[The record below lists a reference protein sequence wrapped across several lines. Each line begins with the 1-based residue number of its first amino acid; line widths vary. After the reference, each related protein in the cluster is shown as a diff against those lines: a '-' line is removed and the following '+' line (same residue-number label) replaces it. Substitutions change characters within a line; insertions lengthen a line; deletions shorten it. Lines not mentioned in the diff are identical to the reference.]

1 MLRRT
6 AVTGPL
12 ALGLLALSL
21 APVRAQAPAQG
32 SAEVQG
38 FSADRLARIAPVM
51 KAEVEKGTVPGA
63 VTLIARNGK
72 VVHFEATGFLD
83 SAKTKP
89 MPKNAL
95 FRGFSMTK
103 PIVAVAALALIEQG
117 RLNLRDPLSQYF
129 PEFKEMKVFSEV
141 QDERGRTSR
150 VAVPAKRPILIW
162 DLFRHTA
169 GFTYAGSAPFPEIT
183 AAYEKTDVESLNT
196 DVSNEEFVKRLA
208 AIPLAYEPGTR
219 WEYSVSIDVLG
230 LVVEKIVGKRL
241 DLHLAET
248 IFGPLGMKE
257 TSFQV
262 RPDQAD
268 RLADAYDADPLKA
281 DLWKLSRPTEDP
293 GKRYVH
299 GGAGVLTTA
308 EDYFRFAQMVLNG
321 GVLDGTR
328 ILSRKSVA
336 FMLSN
341 HIQGLIG
348 SPLPTTGPGYGFGL
362 GWGVRLA
369 EGGGYTPGSPG
380 DAMWAGAG
388 GTSFTVDPQEKVVG
402 VIMTAGPSTR
412 QHTRFLFK
420 DLIYGAL
427 TE

>member
-1 MLRRT
+1 MSRRS
-6 AVTGPL
+6 GIRGLLPICL
-12 ALGLLALSL
+12 ALAGPA
-21 APVRAQAPAQG
+21 AFAQEAGTA
-32 SAEVQG
+32 QG
-38 FSADRLARIAPVM
+38 FSTARLSRITSVM

-72 VVHFEATGFLD
+72 IVHFEAQGFLD

-89 MPKNAL
+89 MPRDAL

-103 PIVAVAALALIEQG
+103 PIVAVAALSLIEQG

-129 PEFKEMKVFSEV
+129 PAFKEMKVFTEV
-141 QDERGRTSR
+141 QDDRGRTTR
-150 VAVPAKRPILIW
+150 TAVPAKRPILIW

-169 GFTYAGSAPFPEIT
+169 GFTYAGSAPFPEMKE
-183 AAYEKTDVESLNT
+183 AYEKADVESLNG
-196 DVSNEEFVKRLA
+196 DLSNEDFISRLA

-219 WEYSVSIDVLG
+219 WEYSVGIDVLG

-248 IFGPLGMKE
+248 MFGPLGMRE

-262 RPDQAD
+262 RPEQAS
-268 RLADAYDADPLKA
+268 RLADAFDSDPLKA
-281 DLWKLSRPTEDP
+281 ELWKLARPEQDP

-308 EDYFRFAQMVLNG
+308 EDYLRFASMVLNG
-321 GVLDGTR
+321 GELDGVR

-369 EGGGYTPGSPG
+369 EGGGYAPGSPG

-388 GTSFTVDPQEKVVG
+388 GTSFTVDPQEKIIG

-420 DLIYGAL
+420 DLLYGAL